1 MEMPKII
8 EGGKYSD
15 ERGSLLFNNDFN
27 LSEIRRMYCIE
38 NADVDFVRGWTGH
51 QIEQRWFS
59 ALQGSFTIKL
69 IKIDNWEN
77 PSNNSEILDFEL
89 SSENLDVLHV
99 PKGFVSAIQSKEKG
113 ARLLVMADYF
123 LGEINDDFRFPIDY
137 FENLK

>member
-1 MEMPKII
+1 MEMPKIF

-27 LSEIRRMYCIE
+27 VSEIKRMYCIE
-38 NADVDFVRGWTGH
+38 NADIDFVRGWTGH
-51 QIEQRWFS
+51 QVEQRWFS

-69 IKIDNWEN
+69 IKIDNWET
-77 PSNNSEILDFEL
+77 PSNNSEIFHFEL
-89 SSENLDVLHV
+89 SSENLNVLHV

-113 ARLLVMADYF
+113 SRLLVMADYF

>member
-1 MEMPKII
+1 MEMPKIF

-27 LSEIRRMYCIE
+27 LSEIKRMYCIE

-51 QIEQRWFS
+51 QVEQRWFS

-77 PSNNSEILDFEL
+77 PSNNSEIFDFEL
-89 SSENLDVLHV
+89 SFENFNVLHV

-113 ARLLVMADYF
+113 SKLMVMADYF

>member
-1 MEMPKII
+1 MEMPKIF

-27 LSEIRRMYCIE
+27 LSEIKRMYCIE

-51 QIEQRWFS
+51 QVEQRWFS

-77 PSNNSEILDFEL
+77 PSNNSEIFDFEL
-89 SSENLDVLHV
+89 SFENFNVLHV

-113 ARLLVMADYF
+113 SRLMVMADYF